1 MFIKMEYKQKKT
13 AKESGQLL
21 LEVLVAIAAAA
32 IIVTLGSQMVY
43 VSLKSGDSAG
53 KKNIAL
59 GLSGE
64 TFEAVRNS
72 AVEKWQ
78 NLYNLNKDGTNY
90 YPTSTAGKWAV
101 ATGTE
106 NIVINDVVYTRF
118 FIVQNV
124 CRDDST
130 RNITGIT
137 DSNGSSTT
145 ACVASGGNPDPS
157 TQKVSVTVSW
167 LNADPIN
174 SSEYVA
180 RWRNKACVQTTWS
193 GTGSGTTTCPATTY
207 GGQTNIDFS
216 TAGSLKL
223 APQ

>member
-1 MFIKMEYKQKKT
+1 MRCKQKKT
-13 AKESGQLL
+13 EGENGQLL

-32 IIVTLGSQMVY
+32 IIVALGSQMVY

-64 TFEAVRNS
+64 IFEAVRNS
-72 AVEKWQ
+72 ATEKWQ
-78 NLYNLNKDGTNY
+78 NLYNLNKDGANY
-90 YPTSTAGKWAV
+90 YPTSTVGKWAV

-106 NIVINDVVYTRF
+106 NIVINDVVYTRSF
-118 FIVQNV
+118 TVQNV

-137 DSNGSSTT
+137 DSNGSSTV
-145 ACVASGGNPDPS
+145 ACVISGGSPDPS
-157 TQKVSVTVSW
+157 TQKVNVTVSW
-167 LNADPIN
+167 PNADPVVSN
-174 SSEYVA
+174 EYVT
-180 RWRNKACVQTTWS
+180 RWRNKICLQTAWS

-207 GGQTNIDFS
+207 GSQNNIDFG

-223 APQ
+223 QTQ

>member
-1 MFIKMEYKQKKT
+1 MEYKQKKT
-13 AKESGQLL
+13 AEESGQLL
-21 LEVLVAIAAAA
+21 LEVLVAIAAAV
-32 IIVTLGSQMVY
+32 IIVAMGSQMVY

-59 GLSGE
+59 GLNGE

-78 NLYNLNKDGTNY
+78 NLYNLNKDGANY
-90 YPTSTAGKWAV
+90 YPTSTVGKWAV

-124 CRDDST
+124 CRDDLT

-145 ACVASGGNPDPS
+145 ACVISGGNPDPS
-157 TQKVSVTVSW
+157 TQKVKVTVSW
-167 LNADPIN
+167 PNADPVD

-180 RWRNKACVQTTWS
+180 RWRNKACFQTAWS
-193 GTGSGTTTCPATTY
+193 GAGSGTTTCPITTY
-207 GGQTNIDFS
+207 GSQTNIDFG
-216 TAGSLKL
+216 TAGSLKI
-223 APQ
+223 QTQ